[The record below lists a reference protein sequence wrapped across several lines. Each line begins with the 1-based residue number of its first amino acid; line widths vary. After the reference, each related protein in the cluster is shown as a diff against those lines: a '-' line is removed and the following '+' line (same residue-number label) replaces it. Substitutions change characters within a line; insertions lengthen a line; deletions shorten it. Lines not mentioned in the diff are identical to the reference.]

1 MALILTDDQNYK
13 DIAAAIREKN
23 GSTTTYA
30 PSEMAAAVE
39 GLSGSGALYMHSVV
53 LLVDASQTQSLVFVS
68 TKSTKFTFDSLKEH
82 YKGKTI
88 YAAAADD
95 SASIKYDVY
104 FSVNGEGTIVTVGY
118 ENKMGSGGNFNPT
131 SLYYNEDP
139 IQVTL

>member
-30 PSEMAAAVE
+30 PGEMAAAVE
-39 GLSGSGALYMHSVV
+39 GLSGSGALYMHSVT

-68 TKSTKFTFDSLKEH
+68 AQSTKFTFDSLKEY

-88 YAAAADD
+88 NAASADD
-95 SASIKYDVY
+95 GSTQYNVY
-104 FSVNGEGTIVTVGY
+104 FSVNGEGTIVTVSY
-118 ENKMGSGGNFNPT
+118 ESQMGSGGNFNPT
-131 SLYYNEDP
+131 SLFYNEDP

>member
-13 DIAAAIREKN
+13 NIATAIREKN

-39 GLSGSGALYMHSVV
+39 GLSGSGALYMHSVT
-53 LLVDASQTQSLVFVS
+53 LLVDPTQVQSLVFVS
-68 TKSTKFTFDSLKEH
+68 AQSTKFTFDSLKEY

-88 YAAAADD
+88 YAAAAD
-95 SASIKYDVY
+95 ASTKYNVY
-104 FSVNGEGTIVTVGY
+104 FSVDGEGAIVTVGY
-118 ENKMGSGGNFNPT
+118 ESVMGSGGNFNPT
-131 SLYYNEDP
+131 SLGYNEDP

>member
-30 PSEMAAAVE
+30 PGEMAAAVE
-39 GLSGSGALYMHSVV
+39 GLSGSGALYMHSVTF
-53 LLVDASQTQSLVFVS
+53 LVDASQTQSLVFVS
-68 TKSTKFTFDSLKEH
+68 AQSTKFTFDSLKEY

-88 YAAAADD
+88 NAAAAD
-95 SASIKYDVY
+95 SGSTRYDVY
-104 FSVNGEGTIVTVGY
+104 FSVDREGAIVTVGY
-118 ENKMGSGGNFNPT
+118 ESIMGSGGNFNPT
-131 SLYYNEDP
+131 SLSYNEDP

>member
-30 PSEMAAAVE
+30 PGEMAAAVE
-39 GLSGSGALYMHSVV
+39 GLSGSGALYIHSVT

-68 TKSTKFTFDSLKEH
+68 AQSTKFTFDSLKEH

-88 YAAAADD
+88 YAA
-95 SASIKYDVY
+95 SAESGSTNYNTY
-104 FSVNGEGTIVTVGY
+104 FSVNGEGTIITVGY
-118 ENKMGSGGNFNPT
+118 ESQMGSGGNFNPT
-131 SLYYNEDP
+131 NLFYNEDP
-139 IQVTL
+139 IQVVL

>member
-30 PSEMAAAVE
+30 PGEMAAAVE
-39 GLSGSGALYMHSVV
+39 GLSGSGALYMHSVS
-53 LLVDASQTQSLVFVS
+53 LFVDPSLGEYLVFVS
-68 TKSTKFTFDSLKEH
+68 AQSTEFTFDSLKEY

-88 YAAAADD
+88 NAASAD
-95 SASIKYDVY
+95 SGSTKHNMY
-104 FSVNGEGTIVTVGY
+104 FSVDEEGTTVTVSY
-118 ENKMGSGGNFNPT
+118 ESIMGSGGNFNPT
-131 SLYYNEDP
+131 SLIYNEDP